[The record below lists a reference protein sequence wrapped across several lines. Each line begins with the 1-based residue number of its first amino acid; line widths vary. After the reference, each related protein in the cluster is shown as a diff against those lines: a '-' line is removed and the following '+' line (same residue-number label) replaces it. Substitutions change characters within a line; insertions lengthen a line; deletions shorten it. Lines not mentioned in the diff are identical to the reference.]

1 MPYATYKVLHLVGI
15 VLLLIGLGAA
25 IANSRGQGGGRG
37 FAMLFHGVGLLL
49 ILVAGFGMQ
58 AKNNIGFPA
67 WLWAK
72 LGVWILLAILPA
84 LVKRG
89 VLSIGAGLL
98 VAAALAGGAVYL
110 VLERPF

>member
-15 VLLLIGLGAA
+15 VLLLVGLGCA
-25 IANSRGQGGGRG
+25 IANARGQGGGRRL
-37 FAMLFHGVGLLL
+37 AMLFHGVGLLL
-49 ILVAGFGMQ
+49 ILVAGFAMQ
-58 AKNNIGFPA
+58 AKNNIGFPG

-72 LGVWILLAILPA
+72 VGVWVLLAILPA

-89 VLSIGAGLL
+89 VFSIGAGLL
-98 VAAALAGGAVYL
+98 AAAALASAAVYL